1 MALWFVLEYMKKRN
15 ARAKAFRLGIV
26 LMMRRLYEKAS
37 CMSLVPKVP
46 YSATQ
51 ICSQQHIRS
60 PQLSRAVCA
69 SFLFQLKL
77 LLAFFQSA
85 AALPTVYNVELPN
98 SYREWTGVRCSSV
111 RGLCRIIGLAY

>member
-1 MALWFVLEYMKKRN
+1 MSLWFVLEYMKERN

-46 YSATQ
+46 YIATQ

-69 SFLFQLKL
+69 SF
-77 LLAFFQSA
+77 
-85 AALPTVYNVELPN
+85 
-98 SYREWTGVRCSSV
+98 
-111 RGLCRIIGLAY
+111 